1 MTYLEMNFRSHA
13 LNMNVPVT
21 VILPEVGTTG
31 PVGGA
36 PEGTYK
42 TLYLLHGLCGNH
54 TDWSRKTSIERYA
67 SDHGI
72 AVVMPAVA
80 RSWYTDTVYGANY
93 FTFVTQELPHVCRS
107 YFKGMSD
114 RREDNLIGG
123 LSMGGYGAIKA
134 ALTYPEQYSACVI
147 LSSALDITRK
157 GRNYSLPEWQSIFD
171 YEMKDALELEG
182 SCHDVYALARKNAA
196 EKKPF
201 PKLYMWCGTED
212 TLITPNREFHGL
224 LEQLG
229 VPHCYEESTGTHN
242 WKYWDPM
249 IQRGLQNIFEQK

>member
-157 GRNYSLPEWQSIFD
+157 GRNYSLV
-171 YEMKDALELEG
+171 K
-182 SCHDVYALARKNAA
+182 KNAA

-212 TLITPNREFHGL
+212 TLITPNREFHKL
-224 LEQLG
+224 LDELN
-229 VPHCYEESTGTHN
+229 VPHCYEESPGTHN

-249 IQRGLQNIFEQK
+249 IQRGLNEICK